1 MTQSALKFDE
11 THIMDALA
19 SNTSSKRDYFYC
31 CCYAVFKSDWLVLI
45 TAISALFLT
54 LVPLPALSIEPPIH
68 FTDVTDSAGI
78 HFKHTDGA
86 AGEYH
91 LPETLGAGGAFLDY
105 DNDGDLDLY
114 LVNSAAPSMLYRNNG
129 NGTFTDVT
137 AAADVS
143 NEKSYGHG
151 VACGDYDN
159 DGYVDIY
166 VTNFGANRLYHNNGD
181 GTFTD
186 VTPKSGT
193 SDARWSSSATFFDY
207 NLDGYLDLYVVNYL
221 DYQLDASYPPC
232 FENPAFGV
240 TEKVRGY
247 CHPKHFEGAPD
258 RLYRNNGNGTFT
270 DVTEAANIRDPGGPF
285 LGKGLGVVA
294 ADFDADGNPDLY
306 VANDDT
312 PNYLFYNKGD
322 GTFAE
327 IAILT
332 GCAYSADGIAQAGM
346 GVDAGDYNGDGFL
359 DIFVTNFSYETNTL
373 YRNNGDGTFS
383 DVSYKA
389 QLGEE
394 SYLSLGFGTGFFD
407 ADNDGHLDIF
417 IANGH
422 IFPTVERTT
431 DVLSYKQPNQ
441 FFWNQGDATFAEVR
455 FDERPAVSRGTLF
468 GDYDND
474 GDTDLLV
481 TQLNGTIMLL
491 RNESQTSNNWLRLKL
506 IGTRSNRDG
515 IGTRITLTIGS
526 ESQTREVRMGSSYLS
541 SNDPRVLIG
550 VGAHDAVDKL
560 EIRWQSGVVQI
571 YENLA
576 VNQEH
581 VVTESHADE

>member
-1 MTQSALKFDE
+1 MN
-11 THIMDALA
+11 ALA

-31 CCYAVFKSDWLVLI
+31 CCYAVFKSGWLVLI
-45 TAISALFLT
+45 TAISVLFLT

-78 HFKHTDGA
+78 HFKHADGA

-129 NGTFTDVT
+129 DGTFADTT
-137 AAADVS
+137 AIAGVS

-193 SDARWSSSATFFDY
+193 GDARWSSSATFFDY

-232 FENPAFGV
+232 FENPAFGT

-258 RLYRNNGNGTFT
+258 KLYRNNGNGTFT

-373 YRNNGDGTFS
+373 YRNNGDGTFT

-422 IFPTVERTT
+422 IFPTVEQTT

-441 FFWNQGDATFAEVR
+441 LFWNQGDAAFAEVL
-455 FDERPAVSRGTLF
+455 FDNPPAVSRGTLF

-481 TQLNGTIMLL
+481 TQLNGTVMLL

-526 ESQTREVRMGSSYLS
+526 ESQTREVHTGSSYLS
-541 SNDPRVLIG
+541 SNDPRVFIG
-550 VGAHDAVDKL
+550 VGVHDAVDKL
-560 EIRWQSGVVQI
+560 EIRWQSGVVQTL
-571 YENLA
+571 ENLA
-576 VNQEH
+576 VNQEL
-581 VVTESHADE
+581 VVTEPHSDE